1 MGKVAALMKVFPEDM
16 DKFEGIKK
24 AIQEKIKPARIDEE
38 PVAFGF
44 KALKVTII
52 RDDKEGMGDVE
63 EQVRA
68 IPGVSQAEITDVGL
82 ISQLLLYLFNSFLYP
97 PPVRAFP
104 IDFLA
109 GLAQPK
115 RGISLED
122 SSRNILVP
130 PHSLFPD
137 NLELAIALR
146 AKRFCR
152 EINRELEFT
161 QDKRDLGLYI
171 DISRN

>member
-82 ISQLLLYLFNSFLYP
+82 IS
-97 PPVRAFP
+97 
-104 IDFLA
+104 
-109 GLAQPK
+109 
-115 RGISLED
+115 
-122 SSRNILVP
+122 
-130 PHSLFPD
+130 
-137 NLELAIALR
+137 
-146 AKRFCR
+146 
-152 EINRELEFT
+152 
-161 QDKRDLGLYI
+161 
-171 DISRN
+171 